1 MAESTILLLLAA
13 LVWLWFDSM
22 RARERAL
29 ALGKRA
35 CERDGL
41 MFLDETVECV
51 SLRFARDADGRM
63 ALRRTYSFEFSD
75 TGNNRRN
82 GSVVMLGGEV
92 ESFYTE
98 PYLISEL
105 VTKRGD
111 TSPRAPLIRKL
122 FQPC

>member
-1 MAESTILLLLAA
+1 MLEISTLLLLAG

-51 SLRFARDADGRM
+51 ALGLARAESGRLV
-63 ALRRTYSFEFSD
+63 LRRTYGFEFSD
-75 TGNNRRN
+75 TGNNRRS
-82 GSVVMLGGEV
+82 GSIVMLGGEV
-92 ESFYTE
+92 ESLYTE
-98 PYLISEL
+98 PFLI
-105 VTKRGD
+105 
-111 TSPRAPLIRKL
+111 
-122 FQPC
+122 Q

>member
-1 MAESTILLLLAA
+1 MAETITLLLLAA

-29 ALGKRA
+29 RLGKRA

-51 SLRFARDADGRM
+51 ALGFARDADGRV

-82 GSVVMLGGEV
+82 GSVIMLGSEV
-92 ESFYTE
+92 ESLYIE
-98 PYLISEL
+98 PYLI
-105 VTKRGD
+105 
-111 TSPRAPLIRKL
+111 
-122 FQPC
+122 Q

>member
-1 MAESTILLLLAA
+1 MPEIIALLSLAA

-51 SLRFARDADGRM
+51 SLGFARDAGGRLR
-63 ALRRTYSFEFSD
+63 LRRTYNFEFSD

-92 ESFYTE
+92 ESLYTE
-98 PYLISEL
+98 PYPI
-105 VTKRGD
+105 
-111 TSPRAPLIRKL
+111 
-122 FQPC
+122 Q

>member
-1 MAESTILLLLAA
+1 MAESITLFLLAA

-29 ALGKRA
+29 IMGKRSCA
-35 CERDGL
+35 REGL

-51 SLRFARDADGRM
+51 SLRLARNADGRV

-75 TGNNRRN
+75 TGNNRRS

-92 ESFYTE
+92 ESLYTE
-98 PYLISEL
+98 PYLL
-105 VTKRGD
+105 
-111 TSPRAPLIRKL
+111 
-122 FQPC
+122 Q

>member
-1 MAESTILLLLAA
+1 MPEIIALLSLAA

-63 ALRRTYSFEFSD
+63 QLRRTYNFEFSD

-82 GSVVMLGGEV
+82 GSVVMLGSEV
-92 ESFYTE
+92 E
-98 PYLISEL
+98 
-105 VTKRGD
+105 
-111 TSPRAPLIRKL
+111 
-122 FQPC
+122 

>member
-1 MAESTILLLLAA
+1 MLEISTLLLLAA

-29 ALGKRA
+29 SLGRRA

-41 MFLDETVECV
+41 LFLDETVECV
-51 SLRFARDADGRM
+51 SLGFARDADGHM

-82 GSVVMLGGEV
+82 GNVVMLGGEV

-98 PYLISEL
+98 PYPI
-105 VTKRGD
+105 
-111 TSPRAPLIRKL
+111 
-122 FQPC
+122 Q

>member
-1 MAESTILLLLAA
+1 MAESITLLLLVA

-29 ALGKRA
+29 LSGKRA
-35 CERDGL
+35 CDRDGL

-51 SLRFARDADGRM
+51 ALGFARDADGRM
-63 ALRRTYSFEFSD
+63 VLRRTYSFEFSD

-92 ESFYTE
+92 ESSYTE
-98 PYLISEL
+98 PYVI
-105 VTKRGD
+105 
-111 TSPRAPLIRKL
+111 
-122 FQPC
+122 Q

>member
-1 MAESTILLLLAA
+1 MAESITLLLLAA

-29 ALGKRA
+29 ALGRRA

-51 SLRFARDADGRM
+51 SLRLARDADGR
-63 ALRRTYSFEFSD
+63 ARLRRTYGFEFSD

-82 GSVVMLGGEV
+82 GSIVMLGGEV
-92 ESFYTE
+92 ESLYTE
-98 PYLISEL
+98 PFLI
-105 VTKRGD
+105 
-111 TSPRAPLIRKL
+111 
-122 FQPC
+122 Q